1 MMNNKRNILF
11 VVAALGAATAFA
23 QEPVRSSSSLYLHA
37 QKKADVSLP
46 YAISAEGKR
55 FQPTWGLDQ
64 AWPNESNLL
73 KGINH
78 MGKENI
84 GIGRST
90 FRYSVELTNDSV
102 LGAADITALRNRNT
116 IFNKLSATLPLVF
129 TADQEAVGP
138 NDANPDRVPP
148 EYFVKNKSANI
159 EHWAAMINSHVHWMQ
174 ANTKHPVV
182 GISPFNEPDYWS
194 IEEGATPEKQWQ
206 VAKLL
211 KEQYPRCAE
220 IPMVGGNTLNN
231 DKALEWYTPGKQ
243 YYEWGNTHQLAGS
256 FDSFAGFFQQLK
268 KDGKVGYADEMHNV
282 GEAMVGLEYGMTVG
296 IWWGFDSRARGE
308 FCDISRNGVR
318 LAYGEHRNNW
328 TAASVYRHDDGRV
341 KAFVGSSERQA
352 KTTTYQFV
360 STERDVYYDGYGPVH
375 EFVMEMP
382 GGTGYQT
389 GQTNGERVINVT
401 WGEDVPPSEI
411 NGTYKLLN
419 KVSGATGNVVSYTSS
434 GDIIKQSKY
443 TGSKKQQWTV
453 KPCSS
458 RIGGDF
464 SFYDIESVDNAKIR
478 MNVKDYSKSQAD
490 ILAWT
495 QDGPT
500 SNEQWYLEYDGNG
513 YYLIRNR
520 ESALYLASAGTS
532 TMAKIIQTPE
542 LTGTNRDRMLFRFV
556 PVDVTYETVAP
567 AKPVGLS
574 AEPQSASV
582 RLSWTANTETDV
594 EGYMVVRAPKGTD
607 DWNTI
612 ARQLTETYF
621 VDNTCRP
628 NTSYIYK
635 VKAIDRSQN
644 ISEASDV
651 VEAAPLSQPTMIA
664 RWDFEDNLND
674 DTQNMLDM
682 ASPST
687 PKYVA
692 DHKVGDKSLSLT
704 AQFVQLPYRV
714 ADSDELSVAMWV
726 KWNTST
732 TQWQR
737 IFDFGNDE
745 DHYLFLTPNSGTSK
759 MRFAIKNGGDEQI
772 LDCPSKLSSYLW
784 KHVVVTMGKNKTAI
798 YVDGTEVA
806 STTGI
811 TIKPSDIRPVLN
823 YLGRS
828 QYTADPNISANYD
841 DVRIFNYALS
851 ADEVKAV
858 KDGTYTNIQ
867 SVENSDAVSKPI
879 YTIDGKRIDRPQQGI
894 NIIDSRKILMK

>member
-1 MMNNKRNILF
+1 MMNKKRNILF

-37 QKKADVSLP
+37 QKKADVSVP

-84 GIGRST
+84 GIGRT
-90 FRYSVELTNDSV
+90 AFRYSVALTNDSV

-256 FDSFAGFFQQLK
+256 FDNFAGFFQQLK

-389 GQTNGERVINVT
+389 GQTNAERVIDVT

-434 GDIIKQSKY
+434 GDIIKQSRY

-464 SFYDIESVDNAKIR
+464 SFYNIESVDNAKIR

-542 LTGTNRDRMLFRFV
+542 LTGTNRDRMLFRFI

-574 AEPQSASV
+574 AESQSASV

-784 KHVVVTMGKNKTAI
+784 KHVVVTMGKDKTAI

>member
-1 MMNNKRNILF
+1 MNNKRNILF

-84 GIGRST
+84 GIGRT
-90 FRYSVELTNDSV
+90 AFRYSVALTNDSV

-542 LTGTNRDRMLFRFV
+542 LTGTNRDRMLFRFI

-567 AKPVGLS
+567 AKPAGLL
-574 AEPQSASV
+574 AESQSASV
-582 RLSWTANTETDV
+582 RLSWTANTEEDV
-594 EGYMVVRAPKGTD
+594 EGYMVMRAPKGTD

-784 KHVVVTMGKNKTAI
+784 KHVVVTMGKDKTAI

>member
-1 MMNNKRNILF
+1 MNQKKYILF

-84 GIGRST
+84 GIGRT
-90 FRYSVELTNDSV
+90 AFRYSVALTNDSV

-434 GDIIKQSKY
+434 GDIIKQSRY
-443 TGSKKQQWTV
+443 SNSKKQQWTV
-453 KPCSS
+453 KPCNP
-458 RIGGDF
+458 RIGGDY
-464 SFYDIESVDNAKIR
+464 SFYDIESVDNPNIR
-478 MNVKDYSKSQAD
+478 MNVKDYSKDKAD

-500 SNEQWYLEYDGNG
+500 SNEQWYLEYAGNG
-513 YYLIRNR
+513 YYYIRNR

-532 TMAKIIQTPE
+532 TIATIIQTPK
-542 LTGTNRDRMLFRFV
+542 LSDDKRDLMLFRFV
-556 PVDVTYETVAP
+556 PVDVAFETVAP
-567 AKPVGLS
+567 AKPAGLL
-574 AEPQSASV
+574 AESQSASV

-644 ISEASDV
+644 ISEASDI
-651 VEAAPLSQPTMIA
+651 VEAAPLGQPTMIA

-784 KHVVVTMGKNKTAI
+784 KHVVVTMGKDKTAI

>member
-1 MMNNKRNILF
+1 MNKKRNILF

-37 QKKADVSLP
+37 QKKADVSVP

-84 GIGRST
+84 GIGRT
-90 FRYSVELTNDSV
+90 AFRYSVALTNDSV

-556 PVDVTYETVAP
+556 PLDVTYDTAAP
-567 AKPVGLS
+567 AKPAGLL
-574 AEPQSASV
+574 AESQSASV

-784 KHVVVTMGKNKTAI
+784 KHVVVTMGKDKTAI

-879 YTIDGKRIDRPQQGI
+879 YTIEGKRIDRPQQGI

>member
-37 QKKADVSLP
+37 QKKADVSVP

-84 GIGRST
+84 GIGRT
-90 FRYSVELTNDSV
+90 AFRYSVALTNDSV
-102 LGAADITALRNRNT
+102 LGAADVTALRNRNT

-434 GDIIKQSKY
+434 GDIIKQSRY

-464 SFYDIESVDNAKIR
+464 SFYDIESVDNANIR

-556 PVDVTYETVAP
+556 PVDVTYDTAAP
-567 AKPVGLS
+567 AKPAGLL
-574 AEPQSASV
+574 AESQSASV

-784 KHVVVTMGKNKTAI
+784 KHVVVTMGKDKTAI

-867 SVENSDAVSKPI
+867 SVENSDVVSKPI

>member
-1 MMNNKRNILF
+1 MNNKRNILF

-37 QKKADVSLP
+37 QKKADVSVP

-84 GIGRST
+84 GIGR
-90 FRYSVELTNDSV
+90 
-102 LGAADITALRNRNT
+102 
-116 IFNKLSATLPLVF
+116 SATLPLVF

-256 FDSFAGFFQQLK
+256 FDNFAGFFQQLK

-389 GQTNGERVINVT
+389 GQTRTCLLLRLTVLIN
-401 WGEDVPPSEI
+401 
-411 NGTYKLLN
+411 
-419 KVSGATGNVVSYTSS
+419 
-434 GDIIKQSKY
+434 
-443 TGSKKQQWTV
+443 
-453 KPCSS
+453 C
-458 RIGGDF
+458 
-464 SFYDIESVDNAKIR
+464 
-478 MNVKDYSKSQAD
+478 
-490 ILAWT
+490 
-495 QDGPT
+495 
-500 SNEQWYLEYDGNG
+500 
-513 YYLIRNR
+513 
-520 ESALYLASAGTS
+520 
-532 TMAKIIQTPE
+532 
-542 LTGTNRDRMLFRFV
+542 
-556 PVDVTYETVAP
+556 
-567 AKPVGLS
+567 
-574 AEPQSASV
+574 
-582 RLSWTANTETDV
+582 
-594 EGYMVVRAPKGTD
+594 
-607 DWNTI
+607 
-612 ARQLTETYF
+612 
-621 VDNTCRP
+621 
-628 NTSYIYK
+628 
-635 VKAIDRSQN
+635 
-644 ISEASDV
+644 
-651 VEAAPLSQPTMIA
+651 
-664 RWDFEDNLND
+664 
-674 DTQNMLDM
+674 
-682 ASPST
+682 
-687 PKYVA
+687 
-692 DHKVGDKSLSLT
+692 
-704 AQFVQLPYRV
+704 
-714 ADSDELSVAMWV
+714 
-726 KWNTST
+726 
-732 TQWQR
+732 
-737 IFDFGNDE
+737 
-745 DHYLFLTPNSGTSK
+745 
-759 MRFAIKNGGDEQI
+759 
-772 LDCPSKLSSYLW
+772 
-784 KHVVVTMGKNKTAI
+784 
-798 YVDGTEVA
+798 
-806 STTGI
+806 
-811 TIKPSDIRPVLN
+811 
-823 YLGRS
+823 
-828 QYTADPNISANYD
+828 
-841 DVRIFNYALS
+841 
-851 ADEVKAV
+851 
-858 KDGTYTNIQ
+858 
-867 SVENSDAVSKPI
+867 
-879 YTIDGKRIDRPQQGI
+879 
-894 NIIDSRKILMK
+894 

>member
-1 MMNNKRNILF
+1 MNNKRNILF

-37 QKKADVSLP
+37 QKKADVSVP

-84 GIGRST
+84 GIGRT
-90 FRYSVELTNDSV
+90 AFRYSVALTNDSV
-102 LGAADITALRNRNT
+102 LGAADVTALRNRNT

-464 SFYDIESVDNAKIR
+464 SFYDIESVDNANIR
-478 MNVKDYSKSQAD
+478 MNVKDYSKGQAD

-784 KHVVVTMGKNKTAI
+784 KHVVVTMGKDKTAI

-867 SVENSDAVSKPI
+867 SVENSDVVSKPI

>member
-1 MMNNKRNILF
+1 MNNKRNILF

-84 GIGRST
+84 GIGRT
-90 FRYSVELTNDSV
+90 AFRYSVALTNDSV
-102 LGAADITALRNRNT
+102 LGAADITALRQRNT

-256 FDSFAGFFQQLK
+256 FDNFAGFFQQLK

-434 GDIIKQSKY
+434 GDIIKQSRY

-464 SFYDIESVDNAKIR
+464 SFYNIESVDNANIR

-495 QDGPT
+495 QNGPT

-567 AKPVGLS
+567 AKPAGLL
-574 AEPQSASV
+574 AESQSASV

-644 ISEASDV
+644 ISEASDI

-784 KHVVVTMGKNKTAI
+784 KHVVVTIGKDKTAI